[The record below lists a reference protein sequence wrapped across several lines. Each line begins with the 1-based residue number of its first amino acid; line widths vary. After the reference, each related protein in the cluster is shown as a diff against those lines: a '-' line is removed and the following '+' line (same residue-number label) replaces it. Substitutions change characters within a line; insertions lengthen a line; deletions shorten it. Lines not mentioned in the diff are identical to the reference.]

1 MKVIL
6 RQDLDELGLE
16 GDVVDVAKGYVRN
29 YLVPRGIAVLATSQN
44 IKAFELQ
51 KKKIELRRLRAKEEA
66 VQLKERLEGMGL
78 SFAQKAGEE
87 GKLYG
92 SVTAMDI
99 AEELEKKGFVVDRRK
114 ILLDKPIKSV
124 GDYKVPVR
132 IYPGVT
138 GMLKLSVVPEE
149 KTSAE

>member
-6 RQDLDELGLE
+6 KQDLDELGFE
-16 GDVVDVAKGYVRN
+16 GDVVDVARGYVRN
-29 YLVPRGIAVLATSQN
+29 YLVPRGIAVLATPQN
-44 IKAFELQ
+44 IKVFELQ
-51 KKKIELRRLRAKEEA
+51 KKKIEVRRLRAKEEA
-66 VQLKERLEGMGL
+66 VQLKDRLEGTGL

-99 AEELEKKGFVVDRRK
+99 AEGLEKKGVVVDRRK
-114 ILLDKPIKSV
+114 ILLDKPIKTV

-138 GMLKLSVVPEE
+138 AMLQLSVAPEE
-149 KTSAE
+149 KAAAE

>member
-6 RQDLDELGLE
+6 KQDLDELGFE
-16 GDVVDVAKGYVRN
+16 GDVVDVARGYVRN
-29 YLVPRGIAVLATSQN
+29 YLVPRGIAVLATPQN

-51 KKKIELRRLRAKEEA
+51 KKKIEIRRLRAKEEA
-66 VQLKERLEGMGL
+66 VQLKDRLEGTGL

-99 AEELEKKGFVVDRRK
+99 AEGLEKKGVVVDRRK
-114 ILLDKPIKSV
+114 ILLDKPIKTV

-138 GMLKLSVVPEE
+138 AMLQLSVAPEE
-149 KTSAE
+149 KAAAE

>member
-6 RQDLDELGLE
+6 RQDLEELGLE

-66 VQLKERLEGMGL
+66 VQLKERLEGMGF

-138 GMLKLSVVPEE
+138 GMLQLSVVPEE

>member
-138 GMLKLSVVPEE
+138 GMLQLSVASEE

>member
-29 YLVPRGIAVLATSQN
+29 YLVPQGIAVLATPQN
-44 IKAFELQ
+44 LKSFELQ
-51 KKKIELRRLRAKEEA
+51 KKKIEVRRLRATEEA
-66 VQLKERLEGMGL
+66 ERLKEQIEAMDLP
-78 SFAQKAGEE
+78 FAQKAGEE

-92 SVTAMDI
+92 SVTGMDI
-99 AEELEKKGFVVDRRK
+99 AEAMEKKGIVVDRRK
-114 ILLDKPIKSV
+114 ILLDKPIKSL
-124 GDYKVPVR
+124 GDYRVPIR

-138 GMLKLSVVPEE
+138 AILKMSVKPEE
-149 KTSAE
+149 KAAVQ